1 MKKNIKVSVIQQPPV
16 YLNLKAS
23 IERAVSLI
31 DQSAKEGSKLVVF
44 PEAWFPGY
52 PEFVWR
58 LKPGADMK
66 KTDDLFKISQANSV
80 DLNKNQMKPIQE
92 AAKKNQLVIV
102 AGHQEIDSE
111 ISGSTLYN
119 SCIIIDADGKILNNH
134 RKLMPTNP
142 ERMVWGFGDASGLNV
157 VETAVGRIGTL
168 LCWEN
173 YMPLALYAIYSQN
186 IDIYVAPTGDEG
198 KTWLATMQHIAKE
211 GGCWVISCA
220 TSIQASDIS
229 KDLPHYNELFPKQDE
244 WVNCGDA
251 VIYKPFGELHAGP
264 MNKEKGLLFSDID
277 VSLSRVSRRRF
288 DATGHYSRPDI
299 FSLKI
304 DKSKKKPII

>member
-80 DLNKNQMKPIQE
+80 DLNKNQMQPIQE
-92 AAKKNQLVIV
+92 AAKKNELVIV

-134 RKLMPTNP
+134 KIQM
-142 ERMVWGFGDASGLNV
+142 
-157 VETAVGRIGTL
+157 
-168 LCWEN
+168 N
-173 YMPLALYAIYSQN
+173 YL
-186 IDIYVAPTGDEG
+186 
-198 KTWLATMQHIAKE
+198 
-211 GGCWVISCA
+211 
-220 TSIQASDIS
+220 
-229 KDLPHYNELFPKQDE
+229 
-244 WVNCGDA
+244 
-251 VIYKPFGELHAGP
+251 
-264 MNKEKGLLFSDID
+264 
-277 VSLSRVSRRRF
+277 
-288 DATGHYSRPDI
+288 
-299 FSLKI
+299 
-304 DKSKKKPII
+304 